1 MHSNNILKGIQ
12 SLSSFFKNFHN
23 GLMVK
28 AIRVALILLNYGI
41 LLLTTIIIAHTT
53 NLVCTDFEAYKLLS
67 SFSSVPIPP
76 GSLILYSQIVFL
88 MIVGLIILRSRI
100 KNLSELLNFILVS
113 IDIILAL
120 ILLYYLNI
128 SNKSILLLIITN
140 IIVYVNKKR
149 NKYIFL
155 TFCVILYIILDFDI
169 LSSRLHLY
177 SFGNYLYYYNAST
190 RIVLFG
196 IRNSLYSVTLVFF
209 ILFMIFEIQ
218 VSLEE
223 TRRVKQL
230 NKALFESTQQLRLSN
245 IQLMEYW
252 KRNEEMAKLK
262 ERNRLARDI
271 HDTIGHYLT
280 AIDMGIKVCLKAIE
294 KDPQLLPSHLGKV
307 HELTQKSLLD
317 IRMSIKELQPD
328 ALTRY
333 ALHSAISNLAK
344 EISNF
349 SKAKVEFSINGATY
363 KLNTQIEES
372 IYHIAQEGI
381 SNAVRHSNPNSIRII
396 LTYQKDGVN
405 LQIIN
410 NGLKQTNIVPGFG
423 LTHIKEKIEELSGS
437 FNYRADSNKEFTMQ
451 IFIPQAKRTS

>member
-1 MHSNNILKGIQ
+1 MQNTFLKRTR
-12 SLSSFFKNFHN
+12 SLSSHFNN
-23 GLMVK
+23 SQNDLMIR
-28 AIRVALILLNYGI
+28 AIRVALILLNYAI
-41 LLLTTIIIAHTT
+41 LLLTTIVIAHTT

-76 GSLILYSQIVFL
+76 ESLILYSQLVFL
-88 MIVGLIILRSRI
+88 MIVGLIILRARI
-100 KNLSELLNFILVS
+100 KNLSESLNLIL
-113 IDIILAL
+113 IGMDIILAL

-140 IIVYVNKKR
+140 IIVYVNKKLT
-149 NKYIFL
+149 KYIFL
-155 TFCVILYIILDFDI
+155 TFCILLYIILDFDI
-169 LSSRLHLY
+169 LSSKLHLY
-177 SFGNYLYYYNAST
+177 SFGNYLYYYKAST

-196 IRNSLYSVTLVFF
+196 IRNLLYSVTLVFF

-218 VSLEE
+218 VYLEE

-230 NKALFESTQQLRLSN
+230 NKALFESTHQLQLSN
-245 IQLMEYW
+245 IQLKEYW

-280 AIDMGIKVCLKAIE
+280 AIDLGIKVCLKVIE

-317 IRMSIKELQPD
+317 IRRSIKELQPD

-333 ALHSAISNLAK
+333 TLHSAITNLAK

-349 SKAKVEFSINGATY
+349 SKAKVGFSINGTTY

-381 SNAVRHSNPNSIRII
+381 SNAVRHSNPTSIKIN

-405 LQIIN
+405 LLISN

-437 FNYRADSNKEFTMQ
+437 FQYRADSEKEFTMQ
-451 IFIPQAKRTS
+451 IFIPQAERTS